1 MLSAALTRALTT
13 PGFTANDFT
22 PTKWHSASDK
32 ADFANALLKFIAQDF
47 SRAKFHN
54 ALYRRLSST
63 FGHIAHYD
71 RNGFY
76 ETFFL
81 DAKGKIAFLEQCVNW
96 PCFGDPTY
104 TYCDVERA
112 VIGRLKS
119 ADILT
124 LLQSQTR
131 IEQRQ
136 TDLALLAKLKARYE
150 PAATPSTPDPS
161 LFSLLEGTP

>member
-13 PGFTANDFT
+13 PAFTAGDFT
-22 PTKWHSASDK
+22 PTKWDSAKDK

-47 SRAKFHN
+47 PRTKFHN
-54 ALYRRLSST
+54 AMYNRLSST
-63 FGHIAHYD
+63 FGHIAHCD
-71 RNGFY
+71 RTGFY

-81 DAKGKIAFLEQCVNW
+81 TAKGKIAFLEQCVNW

-112 VIGRLKS
+112 VIGRLRTS
-119 ADILT
+119 NVLT
-124 LLQSQTR
+124 LLQSQTT

-136 TDLALLAKLKARYE
+136 TDLALFAKLKARHE
-150 PAATPSTPDPS
+150 PVATSSTPSPS
-161 LFSLLEGTP
+161 LFSLLEGGQ